1 MDGAERIT
9 AAKGMYLS
17 PDQRMADI
25 GFRCA
30 RDRK

>member
-1 MDGAERIT
+1 MDGAEWVT
-9 AAKGMYLS
+9 VAKGMYLS
-17 PDQRMADI
+17 QDRRMADI